1 MAYCMCIGDCIWT
14 RDWICMSMSVWVIGS
29 VWVILCLGDCI
40 PMIYVCLGDCIRK
53 SDCICMMSV
62 WVIVSV

>member
-1 MAYCMCIGDCIWT
+1 MDLYEYVCMG
-14 RDWICMSMSVWVIGS
+14 DWICMGYFI
-29 VWVILCLGDCI
+29 CLGDCI